1 MKRNRSKIGELED
14 YIKVNRAISRREEI
28 EKHVRPIKIFG
39 IHKSKKVYDRKR
51 MKKELSRESSSF
63 FA

>member
-28 EKHVRPIKIFG
+28 EKHGRPIKIFG

-63 FA
+63 LV